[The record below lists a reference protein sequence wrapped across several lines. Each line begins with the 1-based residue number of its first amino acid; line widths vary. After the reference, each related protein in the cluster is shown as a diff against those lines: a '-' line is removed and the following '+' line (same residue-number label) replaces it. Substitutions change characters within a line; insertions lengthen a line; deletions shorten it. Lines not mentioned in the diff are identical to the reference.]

1 MREKGKRLIALVL
14 SCLMLLS
21 NVTVYAAETETRSD
35 TQNTVD
41 VSDSEELT
49 AFTEESTNVNEG
61 DQSLDIGNRL
71 HEEGEETVIQSES
84 NHADQSENIAESQEE
99 ADTYV
104 TNSRGI
110 TVKSS
115 LLCED
120 PNCLEEHVG
129 TTLYPAGFTEAKM
142 QGVSF
147 RSVQNPYVGQ
157 VLTGINATVH
167 FLGTPGT
174 NGNFQVYINDGDL
187 AGTTTMTAYC
197 LNHGAAN
204 PGENGWTTCTWEATC
219 TAVSGN
225 LATWSFVLTP
235 PNACKPGSV
244 LGYQRVGMVLTLPF
258 DEQKGSLDVYK
269 ASAYLQI
276 TSGNEC
282 YSLKGAVYGLYQ
294 NGIEIARQTTDANGY
309 ARFNNLSAGNY
320 NLQEITPPKG
330 YALDKNIYPVTINS
344 SQTTRVDVKDY
355 PQSDPVSI
363 LLGKVDK
370 DTTQNMPQGSASLE
384 GAEFTIKYYAVH
396 SDKDPA
402 ESGKK
407 TSPYMGFENK

>member
-21 NVTVYAAETETRSD
+21 NVTVYAAETETWSD

-49 AFTEESTNVNEG
+49 TFTEESTNVNEG

-71 HEEGEETVIQSES
+71 YEEGEEAVPQSES
-84 NHADQSENIAESQEE
+84 THTDQPDNIAESQEE

-115 LLCED
+115 LLCGD

-129 TTLYPAGFTEAKM
+129 MTLYPAGFTEAKM

-204 PGENGWTTCTWEATC
+204 PGEKGWTTCTWEATC

-225 LATWSFVLTP
+225 FATL
-235 PNACKPGSV
+235 
-244 LGYQRVGMVLTLPF
+244 
-258 DEQKGSLDVYK
+258 E
-269 ASAYLQI
+269 
-276 TSGNEC
+276 
-282 YSLKGAVYGLYQ
+282 
-294 NGIEIARQTTDANGY
+294 
-309 ARFNNLSAGNY
+309 
-320 NLQEITPPKG
+320 
-330 YALDKNIYPVTINS
+330 
-344 SQTTRVDVKDY
+344 
-355 PQSDPVSI
+355 
-363 LLGKVDK
+363 LL
-370 DTTQNMPQGSASLE
+370 
-384 GAEFTIKYYAVH
+384 
-396 SDKDPA
+396 
-402 ESGKK
+402 ESGMNREKAPLYAHSEIRSVGK
-407 TSPYMGFENK
+407 Q